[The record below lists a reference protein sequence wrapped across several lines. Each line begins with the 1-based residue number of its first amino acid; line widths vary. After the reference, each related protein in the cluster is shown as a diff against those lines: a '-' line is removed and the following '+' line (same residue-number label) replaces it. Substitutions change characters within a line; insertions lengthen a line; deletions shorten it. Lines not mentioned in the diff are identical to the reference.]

1 MLNPKQRQAVR
12 LLFEAPE
19 EKVAEMLG
27 VKLDT
32 LRRWKGKREF
42 IDAMQLAAT
51 ETRQSATRIL
61 SNALAHAAERIHEMV
76 AIGADTQPLKPDAKV
91 MVDMLKASGM
101 LEAVLNDTGESESLA
116 SILAQLA
123 QEEDE
128 PDSD

>member
-1 MLNPKQRQAVR
+1 M
-12 LLFEAPE
+12 LFEAPE